1 MCFTKCGAKSLGAVL
16 EGQKLMYLSHGR
28 VPYQTASFNDTI
40 LLHILYG
47 SHVHIL
53 NKNYQNVY
61 ALILHVSYHI
71 QYLFIYIFINC
82 KGIKHL
88 HGLILCVSYQYLSL
102 LLYIHIDYKNIKH
115 LHVLTLYDSLN
126 SYKLTSH
133 HHLVILFLHLN
144 FLQTSVSP
152 HAA

>member
-1 MCFTKCGAKSLGAVL
+1 
-16 EGQKLMYLSHGR
+16 MYFSQGGE
-28 VPYQTASFNDTI
+28 PYQTASFNDTF

-53 NKNYQNVY
+53 IKNYQNVY

-71 QYLFIYIFINC
+71 QYLLISIYIDC

-88 HGLILCVSYQYLSL
+88 HVLILCVSYQYLSL

-126 SYKLTSH
+126 SYKFTSH
-133 HHLVILFLHLN
+133 HHLVII
-144 FLQTSVSP
+144 
-152 HAA
+152 A